1 MRVTAM
7 IKSFKSVVAGLAIVL
22 TSTSTFAAEGNSSDA
37 RELLEQQMAE
47 LEKEAENFDPEEYV
61 REIENMSDEEYSEYV
76 QSGIFDIQKFRELK
90 KNNIDLDLND
100 LDNFEN
106 FDFDLSEPQEPTI
119 KPILI

>member
-1 MRVTAM
+1 M
-7 IKSFKSVVAGLAIVL
+7 IKSFKSVVAALAIVL

-76 QSGIFDIQKFRELK
+76 QSCIFDIQKFRELK